1 MLMQPKV
8 LVTQSATVPVGVYDV
23 EEIRFDMGVMCGVI
37 IKHAGHDVG
46 ISTNSEHEHVKI
58 LFYTGYTDAM
68 DRPIYENDMM
78 AITTPY
84 GTECGRVTMSKG
96 RYVVEMMDHK
106 IGLNVAVD
114 NNAMIV

>member
-1 MLMQPKV
+1 MLRQPKA

-96 RYVVEMMDHK
+96 RYVVEMMHLK
-106 IGLNVAVD
+106 IGLDVAVD
-114 NNAMIV
+114 MNAIIV

>member
-1 MLMQPKV
+1 MLMQPRV

-23 EEIRFDMGVMCGVI
+23 EEIRFDRGVMCGVI

-46 ISTNSEHEHVKI
+46 ISTNSEHVKI

-68 DRPIYENDMM
+68 NRPIYENDMM

-96 RYVVEMMDHK
+96 RYVVEMMDYK
-106 IGLNVAVD
+106 IELNVAVD
-114 NNAMIV
+114 NNAIIV